1 VPGGVVLYINGAPCD
16 SVGKRLN
23 GRSKENNVSSQ
34 VRSEKREQHVKGI
47 IRAAKLDGARW

>member
-1 VPGGVVLYINGAPCD
+1 MVLYINGAPCD